1 MNFQVRYLNLSIA
14 NEPFLHLHFDLLSC
28 CVSAG
33 SPAVFPVA
41 FGCNAL
47 DEVVCIPYSQG
58 RLQHEMELNETESD
72 DPMNLN
78 LRLDLPGR

>member
-14 NEPFLHLHFDLLSC
+14 NDSFLHPHFELLSC

-33 SPAVFPVA
+33 SPALFSVS

-47 DEVVCIPYSQG
+47 DGVVCIPSQG
-58 RLQHEMELNETESD
+58 RLQLEIETEND
-72 DPMNLN
+72 DLTNLN
-78 LRLDLPGR
+78 LQTCQEGEAPA